1 MLQNSL
7 ELKVNR
13 ILGFPVKDCKSIP
26 DTGYLTRHFKPNH
39 VFVLLRVHM
48 PACCVTDQRPCA
60 LGSYLVISHW
70 MAALR
75 WLSAFHR

>member
-13 ILGFPVKDCKSIP
+13 ILGFPVKDGKSIP

-39 VFVLLRVHM
+39 VFVLLRVNM
-48 PACCVTDQRPCA
+48 PARCVTDQRP
-60 LGSYLVISHW
+60 
-70 MAALR
+70 
-75 WLSAFHR
+75 

>member
-13 ILGFPVKDCKSIP
+13 ILGFPVKDGKSIP

-48 PACCVTDQRPCA
+48 PARCVTDQRP
-60 LGSYLVISHW
+60 
-70 MAALR
+70 
-75 WLSAFHR
+75 